1 MGKEA
6 MTKFRK
12 TGPDVMQPKRK
23 PKPPPPA
30 FNVDA
35 SRVPILD
42 SNKVLKGHC
51 GPKASESILPRFGI
65 KNGGTLQKVQGREC
79 WVGNPGNS
87 NSVAQQQMAKLR
99 ASLRGARGSVSSR
112 SRP

>member
-1 MGKEA
+1 
-6 MTKFRK
+6 MTKFR
-12 TGPDVMQPKRK
+12 TNTPDSMPAPKK
-23 PKPPPPA
+23 APKPQP
-30 FNVDA
+30 FNVEA

-65 KNGGTLQKVQGREC
+65 KNGGKLQTVQGRQC

-99 ASLRGARGSVSSR
+99 AVLRGARGSVSSR
-112 SRP
+112 GR